1 MKQKFWQLLPAIL
14 FFLLFAVLLVLLL
27 FGPRETRSLTE
38 GRALAGRPVM
48 DLHDPAALTQAFT
61 DYAADHLPLR
71 EDLLRLDTR
80 VQVALGK
87 RSVRDALIADDGWLF
102 LRVYRADSWQRERL
116 LSALDH
122 AMQDCPDVSFVYGVL
137 PHKTDALPERTAPY
151 LDSRIGTE
159 NRQTLEA
166 AMEERLPGLLAVDV
180 AGEFLTNYSASERES
195 FYFKTDFHWN
205 PRGAFAASA
214 DLAAAMQENGLLDGV
229 VLPAAEDFAW
239 QDLDC
244 PYRGDLN
251 RRFSYLFS
259 MQEEIP
265 YYSIRETS
273 ELQYY
278 DAKDVEVPRESI
290 WARGLQSGEEMQYNL
305 LSTENLGF
313 YRICNPNAR
322 SARRVLILK
331 DSMEDR
337 MTDYWAELFSEIIVI
352 DPRSYLREESLP
364 ELVAEYDI
372 DMALFLYHQN
382 NLSEELIDFLN
393 RGE

>member
-1 MKQKFWQLLPAIL
+1 MADIL
-14 FFLLFAVLLVLLL
+14 TAEQQAAVENRGRSLLVSAAAGSGKTKVLVERL
-27 FGPRETRSLTE
+27 FSYVESGEANLDDFLIITYTRAAAAELRGKIAKVLGE
-38 GRALAGRPVM
+38 KLQE
-48 DLHDPAALTQAFT
+48 DPLNA
-61 DYAADHLPLR
+61 HLQRQL
-71 EDLLRLDTR
+71 
-80 VQVALGK
+80 
-87 RSVRDALIADDGWLF
+87 

-205 PRGAFAASA
+205 PRGAFVASA

-331 DSMEDR
+331 DSMEDP

>member
-1 MKQKFWQLLPAIL
+1 
-14 FFLLFAVLLVLLL
+14 
-27 FGPRETRSLTE
+27 
-38 GRALAGRPVM
+38 
-48 DLHDPAALTQAFT
+48 
-61 DYAADHLPLR
+61 
-71 EDLLRLDTR
+71 
-80 VQVALGK
+80 
-87 RSVRDALIADDGWLF
+87 
-102 LRVYRADSWQRERL
+102 
-116 LSALDH
+116 
-122 AMQDCPDVSFVYGVL
+122 
-137 PHKTDALPERTAPY
+137 
-151 LDSRIGTE
+151 
-159 NRQTLEA
+159 
-166 AMEERLPGLLAVDV
+166 
-180 AGEFLTNYSASERES
+180 
-195 FYFKTDFHWN
+195 
-205 PRGAFAASA
+205 
-214 DLAAAMQENGLLDGV
+214 MQENGLLDGV
-229 VLPAAEDFAW
+229 TLPATEDFAW
-239 QDLDC
+239 QDLRC

-265 YYSIRETS
+265 HYSIRETS

-290 WARGLQSGEEMQYNL
+290 WARGLQSGEKMQYNL

-331 DSMEDR
+331 DSMEDP

>member
-102 LRVYRADSWQRERL
+102 LRVYRADFWQRERL

-195 FYFKTDFHWN
+195 FYLRRTSTGIRAARLP
-205 PRGAFAASA
+205 PR
-214 DLAAAMQENGLLDGV
+214 
-229 VLPAAEDFAW
+229 
-239 QDLDC
+239 
-244 PYRGDLN
+244 
-251 RRFSYLFS
+251 
-259 MQEEIP
+259 
-265 YYSIRETS
+265 
-273 ELQYY
+273 
-278 DAKDVEVPRESI
+278 
-290 WARGLQSGEEMQYNL
+290 
-305 LSTENLGF
+305 
-313 YRICNPNAR
+313 
-322 SARRVLILK
+322 LILPQPCRK
-331 DSMEDR
+331 
-337 MTDYWAELFSEIIVI
+337 TACWTVWCC
-352 DPRSYLREESLP
+352 PRRRTLP
-364 ELVAEYDI
+364 GRTLTVPIAVT
-372 DMALFLYHQN
+372 
-382 NLSEELIDFLN
+382 
-393 RGE
+393 

>member
-1 MKQKFWQLLPAIL
+1 MKQKFWQLLPALL

-102 LRVYRADSWQRERL
+102 LRVYRADFWQRERL

-205 PRGAFAASA
+205 PRGVF
-214 DLAAAMQENGLLDGV
+214 
-229 VLPAAEDFAW
+229 
-239 QDLDC
+239 
-244 PYRGDLN
+244 
-251 RRFSYLFS
+251 
-259 MQEEIP
+259 
-265 YYSIRETS
+265 
-273 ELQYY
+273 
-278 DAKDVEVPRESI
+278 
-290 WARGLQSGEEMQYNL
+290 
-305 LSTENLGF
+305 
-313 YRICNPNAR
+313 
-322 SARRVLILK
+322 
-331 DSMEDR
+331 
-337 MTDYWAELFSEIIVI
+337 
-352 DPRSYLREESLP
+352 
-364 ELVAEYDI
+364 
-372 DMALFLYHQN
+372 
-382 NLSEELIDFLN
+382 
-393 RGE
+393 